1 MRPRILFALVVVLAA
16 CSGSGSAS
24 TTPTST
30 VPTAADVSTSTST
43 TAPVTA
49 PETATAS
56 STVADGATTTTVPP
70 APGSTTT
77 TEPVEDILYEHWKG
91 SFEYRDGLQIDV
103 HAPDDRS
110 NHPIAITVHGGGWY
124 AGRLDSMG
132 QLADGLAARGFVV
145 FNATY
150 RTIARGGSFPGMVED
165 VACAVAYAREH
176 ALDYSTTAN
185 HFTLIGHS
193 AGAHLSS
200 LVAFSPATFG
210 GGCVGAAD
218 SVDAWVGLAG
228 SYDTDTYAFL
238 LQPFFGVPFA
248 DDPALWSEGNPYTYV
263 AGVDPAIELLFVHG
277 DADEIVPT
285 SMSEDLYLAADL
297 AGASAT
303 LRILNGAGH
312 GEVNSPRLVGDMIAE
327 LVAADQ

>member
-1 MRPRILFALVVVLAA
+1 MRTRILFLVVVTVLAA
-16 CSGSGSAS
+16 CSGSDDTAS
-24 TTPTST
+24 TLTST
-30 VPTAADVSTSTST
+30 VPPTSVEVPSTSSTTVPETSTSSSVAETSPT
-43 TAPVTA
+43 TTV
-49 PETATAS
+49 
-56 STVADGATTTTVPP
+56 STTEPPATTTT
-70 APGSTTT
+70 SQ
-77 TEPVEDILYEHWKG
+77 PVEEILYEHWKG

-103 HAPDDRS
+103 HAPDERS

-150 RTIARGGSFPGMVED
+150 RTIARGGSFPGTVED

-176 ALDYSTTAN
+176 ALDYSTTAS
-185 HFTLIGHS
+185 HFTLVGHS

-200 LVAFSPATFG
+200 LVAFSPSTFS
-210 GGCVGAAD
+210 GGCAGAD
-218 SVDAWVGLAG
+218 EGVDAWVGLAG

-238 LQPFFGVPFA
+238 LQPFFGTAIA
-248 DDPALWSEGNPYTYV
+248 DDPGPWSAGNPYTYV
-263 AGVDPAIELLFVHG
+263 NDVDPATELLFIHG

-285 SMSEDLYLAADL
+285 SMSENLYLAADM

-303 LRILNGAGH
+303 LRIISGAGH

-327 LVAADQ
+327 LAAADQ

>member
-1 MRPRILFALVVVLAA
+1 MRLRIFFLVVVLAA
-16 CSGSGSAS
+16 CSGSDGTNSSIPS
-24 TTPTST
+24 TAI
-30 VPTAADVSTSTST
+30 PTAPEVTTTTST
-43 TAPVTA
+43 TST
-49 PETATAS
+49 TS
-56 STVADGATTTTVPP
+56 SVADTPRTPTTPPPPGTTTTSQPIEE
-70 APGSTTT
+70 T
-77 TEPVEDILYEHWKG
+77 LYEHWKG

-110 NHPIAITVHGGGWY
+110 NHPIAITVHGGGWF
-124 AGRLDSMG
+124 AGQLDSMG
-132 QLADGLAARGFVV
+132 HLADGLAARGFVV

-150 RTIARGGSFPGMVED
+150 RTIARGGSFPGTVED

-176 ALDYSTTAN
+176 APDYSTTAN

-210 GGCVGAAD
+210 GACAGAD
-218 SVDAWVGLAG
+218 NGVDAWVGLAG
-228 SYDTDTYAFL
+228 SYDTDIYAFL
-238 LQPFFGVPFA
+238 LKPFFGTAFA
-248 DDPALWSEGNPYTYV
+248 EDPTPWRAGNPYTYV
-263 AGVDPAIELLFVHG
+263 NEVDPSVELLFIHG
-277 DADEIVPT
+277 DADEIVPR
-285 SMSEDLYLAADL
+285 SMSEDLYIAADL

-303 LRILNGAGH
+303 LRIISGAGH

>member
-1 MRPRILFALVVVLAA
+1 MRLRILSLVVVLAA
-16 CSGSGSAS
+16 CSGSDATAPTSI
-24 TTPTST
+24 TPTD
-30 VPTAADVSTSTST
+30 P
-43 TAPVTA
+43 P
-49 PETATAS
+49 AS
-56 STVADGATTTTVPP
+56 STVATDAPDTTSDSSVPDT
-70 APGSTTT
+70 STTT
-77 TEPVEDILYEHWKG
+77 TPLPPPDTTTTSQPTEEILYEYWKG
-91 SFEYRDGLQIDV
+91 SFQYRDGLQIDV

-110 NHPIAITVHGGGWY
+110 NHPIAVMVHGGGWFT
-124 AGRLDSMG
+124 GRLDSMG
-132 QLADGLAARGFVV
+132 HLADGLAARGFVV

-200 LVAFSPATFG
+200 LVTFSPSTFG
-210 GGCVGAAD
+210 QACPGGDAG
-218 SVDAWVGLAG
+218 VDAWVGLAG
-228 SYDTDTYAFL
+228 SYDTETYAFL
-238 LQPFFGVPFA
+238 LAPLFGTPFA
-248 DDPALWSEGNPYTYV
+248 DDPALWSTGNPYTYV
-263 AGVDPAIELLFVHG
+263 DAVDPSVELLFVHG

-285 SMSEDLYLAADL
+285 SMTENLYLAADL

-303 LRILNGAGH
+303 LRILSGAGH

-327 LVAADQ
+327 LATLDQ